1 MHRHVLQIV
10 VFVRQEGI
18 QMKKMKKFIVEFGL
32 GTDLHGQNVTKAACK
47 AVKDAVSRS
56 CLCGLQEILGIADAD
71 FPRRVY
77 IQCTVGVSRPEEVDL
92 EAVASM
98 LPVGTAE
105 VKAVPGGLVADGVC
119 IRNFGDK
126 EKSVEA
132 AVAAVEVFI
141 RE

>member
-132 AVAAVEVFI
+132 AVAGVEVFI